1 MRLRFGEHI
10 GGKCMT
16 ARQMS
21 QRLLSCAL
29 RRKKLGL
36 TRAREQREYA
46 EENASAIEVMLD
58 SR

>member
-1 MRLRFGEHI
+1 MTIGYRL
-10 GGKCMT
+10 
-16 ARQMS
+16 S
-21 QRLLSCAL
+21 SCAL
-29 RRKKLGL
+29 QRKKLGL